1 MPLLFVENGIV
12 QVEPNVQDCPL
23 TVVAG
28 FSNPA
33 FGKPVA
39 LVRTRALGVPRFGV
53 AKTALVPKTKVPVPF
68 ASLMMPR
75 NCAEVV
81 EANCDKGL
89 PVCPQPAQANTPEPL
104 KVRGREALRREATSE
119 PAASD
124 NAPVEVVTFRM
135 PVESAPG
142 RNTLV
147 PKCISKTLL
156 APPLTVVVP
165 FVVKPEMP
173 PSAVELFH

>member
-1 MPLLFVENGIV
+1 MGVSVNPTKFVVLVRRLIPACEVLPLLFVENGIV

-81 EANCDKGL
+81 EAN
-89 PVCPQPAQANTPEPL
+89 
-104 KVRGREALRREATSE
+104 
-119 PAASD
+119 
-124 NAPVEVVTFRM
+124 
-135 PVESAPG
+135 
-142 RNTLV
+142 
-147 PKCISKTLL
+147 
-156 APPLTVVVP
+156 
-165 FVVKPEMP
+165 
-173 PSAVELFH
+173 